1 MKVLKYHAD
10 KIRNQMEVSLLY
22 YLFIDLIYLFQI
34 ILPLVFKNFIE
45 LNIEYFFDFLIVSM
59 NYFTLIS
66 LLQ

>member
-22 YLFIDLIYLFQI
+22 YLFIDLIYLFQL